1 MVKCQCD
8 SCCSCCEDPAE
19 FQGMKPTRDNVR
31 VLIRGFKIRKA
42 NLEDDLDLLEEVYQA
57 YAEKAGKSDLQKEFK
72 TLRESLKKLAT
83 AFSAERL

>member
-42 NLEDDLDLLEEVYQA
+42 NLEDDLDLLESVYQA
-57 YAEKAGKSDLQKEFK
+57 YAAKTGKSDLLEEFSD
-72 TLRESLKKLAT
+72 LRDALKNLAA